1 MKINNIK
8 INGFGK
14 LKNKDIKLS
23 DGLNVVY
30 GENEAGK
37 STLLKFLPAM
47 FYGISKNKAGKDITD
62 YDKYMPWSGDDFSGK
77 ISITLDDDRSYI
89 ETLRKKHQ

>member
-77 ISITLDDDRSYI
+77 ILITLEI
-89 ETLRKKHQ
+89 CMMQ